1 MTFNLLQKNFDCV
14 SPCPFFIRPHS
25 SSSREAADFWR
36 KSDSSEE
43 LKGSSSASASNN
55 QSDWPLSPLMASEA
69 DISEAA
75 DASGHSEWKFQ
86 KKVLF
91 SSNKKC
97 ILWPL
102 QKLEKIFFCYFMIG
116 KKSIFATKKRFKI
129 MKKLDFAHFKNG
141 KKTLFT
147 QKQNKNHEKCNFSTE
162 RDQIFGLKLCT
173 LFFMF

>member
-36 KSDSSEE
+36 KSDNSEE

-75 DASGHSEWKFQ
+75 DASGHSE
-86 KKVLF
+86 
-91 SSNKKC
+91 
-97 ILWPL
+97 
-102 QKLEKIFFCYFMIG
+102 
-116 KKSIFATKKRFKI
+116 
-129 MKKLDFAHFKNG
+129 
-141 KKTLFT
+141 
-147 QKQNKNHEKCNFSTE
+147 
-162 RDQIFGLKLCT
+162 
-173 LFFMF
+173 

>member
-43 LKGSSSASASNN
+43 LKGSSSAASN

-75 DASGHSEWKFQ
+75 DASGHSE
-86 KKVLF
+86 
-91 SSNKKC
+91 
-97 ILWPL
+97 
-102 QKLEKIFFCYFMIG
+102 
-116 KKSIFATKKRFKI
+116 
-129 MKKLDFAHFKNG
+129 
-141 KKTLFT
+141 
-147 QKQNKNHEKCNFSTE
+147 
-162 RDQIFGLKLCT
+162 
-173 LFFMF
+173 